1 MKRFVLVFVR
11 TTLLMMLLLFFPNS
25 ELIAHKN
32 KVCQLH
38 KSSDTFFEG
47 VPDILSH
54 RADDSLHIFEN
65 SISVGDRNFVAFLL
79 RLGVDPNRTV
89 STGETALLY
98 SLRKNL
104 SEISELLLRKGADPN
119 LESTTSE
126 QPLAYIIRNG
136 SKKQAKLL
144 VQYGANLNS
153 KNKDGLSPLFQAVL
167 FKRSHLVQLF
177 VKNGADVV
185 VNRNSAT
192 RNIFKY
198 CNTPSNNVDFRT
210 KEIFRQLRANPVQMI
225 RLNQNNLLKQFLKE
239 RPEAIYRLDR
249 NGNSLYHIAAIFG
262 NRTALK
268 ILPNSPALKGLLNQD
283 GLSMADYLL
292 ESDLGVLA
300 SAAIDK
306 DENRESVFRTDY
318 QVNSFV
324 NIANYM
330 LKKDLLY
337 KEEINATAMGRLVR
351 DMYNA
356 YYLDKENKR
365 EAAFSIA

>member
-11 TTLLMMLLLFFPNS
+11 TTLLMVLLLFFSNR

-32 KVCQLH
+32 KVCNLH
-38 KSSDTFFEG
+38 KNSNAFFEG

-65 SISVGDRNFVAFLL
+65 SISVGDRDFVAFLL

-104 SEISELLLRKGADPN
+104 NEITELLLRKGADPN
-119 LESTTSE
+119 LELNTSE

-136 SKKQAKLL
+136 SKKQARLL
-144 VQYGANLNS
+144 VQYGANLNAQ
-153 KNKDGLSPLFQAVL
+153 NKDGLSALFQAVL

-185 VNRNSAT
+185 TNSAK

-198 CNTPSNNVDFRT
+198 CNTPSNNVDYRT

-262 NRTALK
+262 NRTALE

-292 ESDLGVLA
+292 ESDSGVLA
-300 SAAIDK
+300 SVASETNKNNEAM
-306 DENRESVFRTDY
+306 FRADY
-318 QVNSFV
+318 QVVSFV

-356 YYLDKENKR
+356 YYSTKVNKR
-365 EAAFSIA
+365 ETAFSIA